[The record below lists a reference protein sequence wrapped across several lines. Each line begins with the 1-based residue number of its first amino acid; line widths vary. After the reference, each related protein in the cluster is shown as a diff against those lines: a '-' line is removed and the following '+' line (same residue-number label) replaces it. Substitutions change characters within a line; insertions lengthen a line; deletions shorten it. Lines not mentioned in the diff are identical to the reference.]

1 MNIKQKKI
9 TSKNIHNELLIY
21 IIVSRDRR
29 PSYTDRIL
37 ISPISKHLKILQYSS
52 MNDIKLSDH
61 RPVFADIILY
71 QQSTDNKTPTKS
83 VIIFLIIIHWFFFVF
98 EE

>member
-1 MNIKQKKI
+1 
-9 TSKNIHNELLIY
+9 LIY

-37 ISPISKHLKILQYSS
+37 VSPDLENLKILQYSS

-71 QQSTDNKTPTKS
+71 QQSKNNKIPSKS
-83 VIIFLIIIHWFFFVF
+83 VNIFFSHYSLVFFLYI
-98 EE
+98 